1 MKEVLLYAIVLSL
14 VPIVMLM
21 VFSGTMFGIFIIVP
35 LIMLLLSK

>member
-21 VFSGTMFGIFIIVP
+21 VFSGTMFRIFIIVP
-35 LIMLLLSK
+35 LIMLMLSK